1 MVNVMV
7 VVKIK
12 ISPKTTMH
20 IKILFILN
28 NKYGSIY
35 IARYPNITKIN
46 VAMIYGDRN
55 LKRLIFLNIFV
66 FNKRHFRKIFNTNA
80 IIVPINTPS
89 IL

>member
-1 MVNVMV
+1 MVNVRV

-35 IARYPNITKIN
+35 ITRYPNITKAN
-46 VAMIYGDRN
+46 VARIYGDRN
-55 LKRLIFLNIFV
+55 LRRLMFLNIFV
-66 FNKRHFRKIFNTNA
+66 FNKRHLRKMFNTKA
-80 IIVPINTPS
+80 IMVPINTPS